1 MRYGDGGCRVIHKC
15 IFQGLGQCVTWRFV
29 VLGSMRGE
37 VKQAEQEEVML
48 QWLQYLVTAFW
59 KEQEMDLKE
68 TRIDSAV
75 VYEGSFIKV
84 RKDHARMP
92 DGQVHIREYITH
104 PGAVAVL
111 ALLDNGNLL
120 LERQFRY
127 APQREFVELP
137 AGKIDPGE
145 DILLCAQR
153 ELLEETGYVAAE
165 WAHLA
170 TSWPCIGYADEH
182 IEYFLA
188 RGLSHQGSQ
197 LDDGEFLEVF
207 ELSLNDAMDWVRQG
221 KINDSKTIVGLF
233 WLEKT
238 LREWK

>member
-1 MRYGDGGCRVIHKC
+1 
-15 IFQGLGQCVTWRFV
+15 
-29 VLGSMRGE
+29 
-37 VKQAEQEEVML
+37 
-48 QWLQYLVTAFW
+48 
-59 KEQEMDLKE
+59 MDLKE
-68 TRIDSAV
+68 TCIDSAL
-75 VYEGSFIKV
+75 VYDGNFIKV
-84 RKDHARMP
+84 RKDHASLP
-92 DGQVHIREYITH
+92 DGQVHTREYIIH

-111 ALLDNGNLL
+111 ALLDNGKLV

-127 APQREFVELP
+127 APRREFVELP
-137 AGKIDPGE
+137 AGKIDRGE
-145 DILLCAQR
+145 DILICAQR

-170 TSWPCIGYADEH
+170 TAWPCIGYADER

-197 LDDGEFLEVF
+197 PDDGEFLEVF
-207 ELSLNDAMDWVRQG
+207 ELSLADAMEWVRLG

-238 LREWK
+238 LQGWRK